1 MRRVL
6 SSTVSRPRGDRAHPV
21 STLPRDAG
29 HPRAAASE
37 GADSGGALFWNVARR
52 AHRLAWWCAWLCSW
66 AVLSL
71 ARPASAHDLA
81 IDQLV
86 LWPSVAKGQLRGQL
100 TFDPELT
107 REKSAQPSADHA
119 RRVLDFVSTELHL
132 ALDGVPLEPAFEVRE
147 LWVRGGAALGDL
159 VVFSVPMPAASARL
173 RVQAGPAFKVLEV
186 AVQRLDPS
194 GQVHTERSL
203 LEPGEWSRD
212 FTLAAESGAVAAP
225 TTPSAASAAP
235 RESRACEIARF
246 IRLGVEHIVPDG
258 FDHMLFVAALVL
270 GSLGRWRRLLTL
282 VSTFTL
288 AHSIT
293 LALGLFQVVTLPAR
307 WVEPVIALSI
317 ALVGYENVL
326 ARRDA
331 ASDRRAHAV
340 VFGFGL
346 IHGLGFA
353 RALSDLELERG
364 DLLLGLLSFNVGVEL
379 GQLAVVAL
387 VLLALLAFRFVSRD
401 RVLGQVPRVASA
413 LIAVAGLF
421 MVFDRLEH
429 GASEP
434 GLSQHV
440 EPQQ

>member
-1 MRRVL
+1 
-6 SSTVSRPRGDRAHPV
+6 
-21 STLPRDAG
+21 
-29 HPRAAASE
+29 
-37 GADSGGALFWNVARR
+37 
-52 AHRLAWWCAWLCSW
+52 
-66 AVLSL
+66 VLSL
-71 ARPASAHDLA
+71 ARPAHAHDLA

-107 REKSAQPSADHA
+107 RPRDAQPSPEHA
-119 RRVLDFVSTELHL
+119 RRVLDFVSAELRL
-132 ALDGVPLEPAFEVRE
+132 SLDGAPLTPAFEVRE
-147 LWVRGGAALGDL
+147 LWERGGAALGDL
-159 VVFSVPMPAASARL
+159 VVFNVPMPAASAHL
-173 RVQAGPAFKVLEV
+173 SVQAGAAFKALEV
-186 AVQRLDPS
+186 AVQRLDAS

-203 LEPGEWSRD
+203 LQPGEWSRD
-212 FTLAAESGAVAAP
+212 FTLAAEDGGLATSATAG
-225 TTPSAASAAP
+225 AASPMAAP
-235 RESRACEIARF
+235 RESRAHELFRF
-246 IRLGVEHIVPDG
+246 VRLGVEHIVPDG
-258 FDHMLFVAALVL
+258 LDHMLFVAALVL

-282 VSTFTL
+282 TGTFTL

-326 ARRDA
+326 ARKDT
-331 ASDRRAHAV
+331 ASDRRAHAL

-353 RALSDLELERG
+353 RALSALELERA
-364 DLLLGLLSFNVGVEL
+364 DLLLGLFSFNLGVEL

-387 VLLALLAFRFVSRD
+387 VLLALTAFRFGSRE

-413 LIAVAGLF
+413 LIAVAGAF

>member
-1 MRRVL
+1 MRRAL
-6 SSTVSRPRGDRAHPV
+6 SSTVPQPRGAEARPAELT
-21 STLPRDAG
+21 S
-29 HPRAAASE
+29 
-37 GADSGGALFWNVARR
+37 ALFWDVARR
-52 AHRLAWWCAWLCSW
+52 ARRLVWWCALVCSW
-66 AVLSL
+66 TVFSL
-71 ARPASAHDLA
+71 ARPARAHDLA

-86 LWPSVAKGQLRGQL
+86 LWPSVAKAQLRGQL

-107 REKSAQPSADHA
+107 RSKDAPPSAAHA
-119 RRVLDFVSTELHL
+119 RRVLDFVSAELRL
-132 ALDGVPLEPAFEVRE
+132 SLDGVPLAPAFEVRE
-147 LWVRGGAALGDL
+147 LWQRGGAALGDL
-159 VVFSVPMPAASARL
+159 VVFSVPMPPASARL
-173 RVQAGPAFKVLEV
+173 RVQAGPSFKALEV

-194 GQVHTERSL
+194 GHVHTERSL
-203 LEPGEWSRD
+203 LRPDEWSPD
-212 FTLAAESGAVAAP
+212 FTLATDSAIVAAVTASGASTV
-225 TTPSAASAAP
+225 P
-235 RESRACEIARF
+235 RASRARELVRF
-246 IRLGVEHIVPDG
+246 VRLGLEHIVPDG
-258 FDHMLFVAALVL
+258 LDHMLFVAALVL
-270 GSLGRWRRLLTL
+270 GSLGRWRRLITL
-282 VSTFTL
+282 ISAFTL

-317 ALVGYENVL
+317 ALVGYENLL

-331 ASDRRAHAV
+331 ASERRAHAL

-353 RALSDLELERG
+353 RALSDLELEPG
-364 DLLLGLLSFNVGVEL
+364 DLLLGLFSFNVGVEL

-387 VLLALLAFRFVSRD
+387 VLLALSAFRLVSRD
-401 RVLGQVPRVASA
+401 RVLGRVPRVASL
-413 LIAVAGLF
+413 LIAAAGVF

>member
-1 MRRVL
+1 MRRAP
-6 SSTVSRPRGDRAHPV
+6 SSTVPRLRGDEADPAPG
-21 STLPRDAG
+21 LPRC
-29 HPRAAASE
+29 AAEDLAALEGSAS
-37 GADSGGALFWNVARR
+37 SGRGALFWDVARR
-52 AHRLAWWCAWLCSW
+52 ARRLACWCAWLCSW
-66 AVLSL
+66 TVIAF

-107 REKSAQPSADHA
+107 RDKDARPSPEHE
-119 RRVLDFVSTELHL
+119 RRVLDFVSAELRL
-132 ALDGVPLEPAFEVRE
+132 SLDGAPLAPTFEVRE
-147 LWVRGGAALGDL
+147 LWERGGAALGDL

-173 RVQAGPAFKVLEV
+173 RVQPGPSFKALEV
-186 AVQRLDPS
+186 AVQRLDAS

-203 LEPGEWSRD
+203 LQPAEWSRD
-212 FTLAAESGAVAAP
+212 FALAGETGAAA
-225 TTPSAASAAP
+225 ADASARAAA
-235 RESRACEIARF
+235 RESRASEIARF
-246 IRLGVEHIVPDG
+246 VRLGVEHIVPDG
-258 FDHMLFVAALVL
+258 LDHMLFVAALVL

-288 AHSIT
+288 AHSLT
-293 LALGLFQVVTLPAR
+293 LALGLFQLVTLPAR

-346 IHGLGFA
+346 MHGLGFA
-353 RALSDLELERG
+353 RALSDLELDRR
-364 DLLLGLLSFNVGVEL
+364 DLVLGLCSFNVGVEF

-387 VLLALLAFRFVSRD
+387 VLLALVAFRFVSRD

-413 LIAVAGLF
+413 LIAVAGVF
-421 MVFDRLEH
+421 MVFDRPEH

-434 GLSQHV
+434 GLSHHV